1 MQEDGKAAATKTSK
15 EVQQRTPAQKKRDKV
30 LLVVL
35 IAFVVIACGTFLWFV
50 VRYGI
55 ALNEYHASADSSHS
69 TSSISLP
76 DTLPD
81 STTPVPQTQQ
91 TPKELFEFGDGQNDS
106 NELYT
111 RYVGTLTNV
120 SDTTY
125 YFVKVKGTFMDANGN
140 VIDTTSTYACGDEG
154 LEPGE
159 TTKFTLSIARDD
171 RISSVQCS
179 VFDYR

>member
-1 MQEDGKAAATKTSK
+1 MQDDEKKEGVVANGKA
-15 EVQQRTPAQKKRDKV
+15 QQRTPAQMKRDKALIAV
-30 LLVVL
+30 LV
-35 IAFVVIACGTFLWFV
+35 AFVVIACGTFIWFV
-50 VRYGI
+50 ARYGI
-55 ALNEYHASADSSHS
+55 AHNEGHAGSDSSTS
-69 TSSISLP
+69 TSSTS
-76 DTLPD
+76 LPD
-81 STTPVPQTQQ
+81 STADAPQVQQ
-91 TPKELFEFGDGQNDS
+91 ASKEIFKFGDGQNDS

-140 VIDTTSTYACGDEG
+140 VIDTTSAYACGDEG